1 MTERERMLD
10 ARSQLIHLQT
20 IDRVHRDAGQMSQT
34 HYEDVKSRMH
44 AAAEV
49 VTRLLLDGH
58 PNMARMH
65 AETEWR
71 PLHEEFTQL
80 LREDTEDT
88 A

>member
-1 MTERERMLD
+1 MTDQDTPMNQ
-10 ARSQLIHLQT
+10 A
-20 IDRVHRDAGQMSQT
+20 

-44 AAAEV
+44 DAAEV
-49 VTRLLLDGH
+49 VTRLLLAGQTDL
-58 PNMARMH
+58 AKEL

-71 PLHEEFTQL
+71 PLNKEFTRL

>member
-1 MTERERMLD
+1 MSDQETP
-10 ARSQLIHLQT
+10 
-20 IDRVHRDAGQMSQT
+20 VSQT
-34 HYEDVKSRMH
+34 HYEDVRSRMH
-44 AAAEV
+44 DAAAV
-49 VTRLLLDGH
+49 VTRLLLAGQTDL
-58 PNMARMH
+58 AKEL